1 MRIVLIPSSFAI
13 SQACC
18 PPAPPKLASL
28 YGGPQLPRSLTA
40 VHGTHTCFPVAYPLA
55 SVRARMGLHIVSFA
69 TLMNLSARST
79 SRHTRYSGNFLTHML
94 LHLG

>member
-1 MRIVLIPSSFAI
+1 MRIVFIPSSFAI

-28 YGGPQLPRSLTA
+28 CRDSQLRHPLKTIN
-40 VHGTHTCFPVAYPLA
+40 GTHTCFPVAYPLA
-55 SVRARMGLHIVSFA
+55 SVRARMGLHMVSFA

-79 SRHTRYSGNFLTHML
+79 ARGKRYWVTLLTRML